1 VLTTNTNTALKI
13 VGTTA
18 LFCKDSA
25 TLQVNAYYR
34 SHIALPNAFTP
45 NGDGLNDVFY
55 VIAGK
60 DVKMVKQFQ
69 VFNRWGQK
77 MFEKTNGKTNDISF
91 GWNGYYNGQL
101 VAQGTYVYQIVIE
114 LLTGELEIHK
124 GNISVVR

>member
-1 VLTTNTNTALKI
+1 MSNGLLKI

-34 SHIALPNAFTP
+34 SHIALPNAFSP

-60 DVKMVKQFQ
+60 DVKQVKQFQ

-77 MFEKTNGKTNDISF
+77 MFEKTNGKTNDTQFWMEWLLQWTASGTRHLCIS
-91 GWNGYYNGQL
+91 NSY
-101 VAQGTYVYQIVIE
+101 
-114 LLTGELEIHK
+114 
-124 GNISVVR
+124 